1 VTRSRPLAR
10 PSRTFAIGKFLSP
23 LPMNRKETDPSP
35 RPSPHRMGRGGL
47 MFGRL
52 VAIDMALLTELAEG
66 ADGGGI
72 KMRTLGETS

>member
-1 VTRSRPLAR
+1 
-10 PSRTFAIGKFLSP
+10 
-23 LPMNRKETDPSP
+23 
-35 RPSPHRMGRGGL
+35 